1 MRRFAAMRPEVR
13 SVSRATALI
22 VLSACCFGSL
32 STLTLLVTR
41 AGLPLLPAMVWRYLM
56 AAAVLAVIA
65 RPWMKTAITLRQAL
79 RLMLIGGCGQAV
91 ITYFSLRALD
101 YIPVG
106 ALGFL
111 FYTYPAWVAVIA
123 AVTGR
128 EELTLPRFM
137 SLAVAMVGIT
147 VMVGTPFSEPLD
159 PIGVMLALGTAFL
172 YALYLPALHGM
183 QKGITPLVSTFYLV
197 TGVLI
202 SFVLSAALT
211 GNLKFPETPSIWALL
226 LMLSIVGTILAFVAL
241 ISGLRVLGP
250 VRTSIIATI
259 EPFFTAVLGV
269 LILSEPFTAATLTGG
284 ALIAFAVL
292 LLQSSDFFSRPR

>member
-1 MRRFAAMRPEVR
+1 MRPESR

-32 STLTLLVTR
+32 TTLTFLVTR
-41 AGLPLLPAMVWRYLM
+41 GGLPLLPAMVWRYLM
-56 AAAVLAVIA
+56 AAVVLAVLA
-65 RPWMKTAITLRQAL
+65 RPWKKSSVSIRQGL
-79 RLMLIGGCGQAV
+79 RLMIIGGCGQAV

-101 YIPVG
+101 YLPVG

-128 EELTLPRFM
+128 EELTLPRFI
-137 SLAVAMVGIT
+137 SLAIAMAGIT
-147 VMVGTPFSEPLD
+147 VMVGTPFSAPLN

-172 YALYLPALHGM
+172 YALYLPALHRM
-183 QKGITPLVSTFYLV
+183 QEGITPLTSTFYIV
-197 TGVLI
+197 AGVLI
-202 SFVLSAALT
+202 SFALSALLT
-211 GNLKFPETPSIWALL
+211 GSLRFPQTPSIWAFLL
-226 LMLSIVGTILAFVAL
+226 TLSIVGTVLAFVAL

-259 EPFFTAVLGV
+259 EPFFTAMLGV
-269 LILSEPFTAATLTGG
+269 LVLSEPFTAATLTGG
-284 ALIAFAVL
+284 ALIACAVL
-292 LLQSSDFFSRPR
+292 MLQWNARARTRIETAT